1 MERAKVERM
10 PVMAERVK
18 TDKVEVLK
26 VKMERVIVAISL
38 LSKRTVVFL

>member
-10 PVMAERVK
+10 TVMADRVK

-26 VKMERVIVAISL
+26 VKMERVAVS
-38 LSKRTVVFL
+38 